1 MWPQLQVLLSKLHS
15 NLQSTG
21 KTFSARQDKN
31 LAHQTKAYRWGEGRG
46 NNAFFTLYSHC
57 VSQSTS
63 SIKSSPS
70 LNWKSH
76 ATEILLNEHQAFTA
90 KALLL
95 LRDAGEA
102 AMVPSRIFMAKGKH
116 LFLSA
121 LKQSG
126 FQNKLVK
133 IHREICSQGQLT
145 IRCACKLSSSQ
156 VEILHKEKT
165 DVEISRQRN
174 KHVWMFYIH
183 FLLLSFAN
191 FSLKHT
197 VSVQSCSSQGHSN
210 AEP

>member
-1 MWPQLQVLLSKLHS
+1 MHILSIICCAIAECYLVLLQPDRQNFKAVSLKQRRFFNIPNYSNVPFMWPQLQVLLSKLHS

-133 IHREICSQGQLT
+133 IHRDMLARTTDYTMCMQT
-145 IRCACKLSSSQ
+145 VFLSGGN
-156 VEILHKEKT
+156 L
-165 DVEISRQRN
+165 
-174 KHVWMFYIH
+174 
-183 FLLLSFAN
+183 A
-191 FSLKHT
+191 
-197 VSVQSCSSQGHSN
+197 
-210 AEP
+210 